1 LKFHSYVHTRPPN
14 KLVKDIIAF
23 LYKTPPGSRDTI
35 IFFLFLIDIV
45 FENKRL
51 HTLRLKVL
59 FICKE
64 LDSLRFLRQIVR
76 DKLKGEI
83 CFIVKD
89 VMNSCDV
96 GIKDLCETINVSNE
110 FVINLEDKSLEK
122 KLDLL
127 DEEYLA

>member
-1 LKFHSYVHTRPPN
+1 
-14 KLVKDIIAF
+14 
-23 LYKTPPGSRDTI
+23 
-35 IFFLFLIDIV
+35 
-45 FENKRL
+45 L

-89 VMNSCDV
+89 VMNSCNV
-96 GIKDLCETINVSNE
+96 SIKDLCETINVSNE